1 MNLEECYKLM
11 GGNLEDTIKRIDNV
25 KLITTI
31 VRSFPNDPSFNELKT
46 AYENKDVDLAFRA
59 AHTLK
64 GICLNLG
71 FDQLSKDVCEITE
84 IFRSKTFDGSEE
96 LYKKIC
102 DNYSLTISA
111 ISNLD

>member
-11 GGNLEDTIKRIDNV
+11 GGNLEDTVKRIDNLN
-25 KLITTI
+25 LIKTI
-31 VRSFPNDPSFNELKT
+31 VRAFPGDDSFAQLKK
-46 AYENKDVDLAFRA
+46 AYETKDVELAFRA

-84 IFRSKTFDGSEE
+84 IFRKKTFEGSEE

-102 DNYSLTISA
+102 DSYTLTIEA

>member
-1 MNLEECYKLM
+1 MNLKECYKLM
-11 GGNLEDTIKRIDNV
+11 GGNLEDTIKRIDNER
-25 KLITTI
+25 LITTI
-31 VRSFPNDPSFNELKT
+31 VRSFPNDVSFNELKK
-46 AYENKDVDLAFRA
+46 AYETKDVELAFRA

-71 FDQLSKDVCEITE
+71 FDQLSNDVCEITE
-84 IFRSKTFDGSEE
+84 IFRKKTFEGSED

-102 DNYSLTISA
+102 DSYTLTIEA